1 MSIAPQIAPRDW
13 LVIGGLSLLWGGSFL
28 LIELGLRGFGPLT
41 LVFLRMALAIPLMLF
56 ALRWMG
62 LRLPSDRRSWFHLT
76 ILGFLNIALPM
87 ALFFLAQTRIES
99 GLASILNAT
108 TPMWSVVFAHYFIR
122 DERATVAKTLGVLVG
137 FGGIVVMIGPNA
149 LAGLGHDI
157 FAQLAC
163 LFATACFA
171 ASAVYARRLGT
182 SIAPVSIATGQIIT
196 ASLMLAPLPL
206 LFEAPFSAAA
216 PSMTAVFAVV
226 VMAVASTSIA
236 YLLFFRLIARVGV
249 GNSMLI
255 ALIMPAVA
263 IALGVMV
270 LGEQLHAEQL
280 GGMALI
286 LAGILIIDGRVI
298 SRLASR
304 LSVP

>member
-1 MSIAPQIAPRDW
+1 MTTAPQIAPRDW
-13 LVIGGLSLLWGGSFL
+13 LVIGGLSILWGGSFL
-28 LIELGLRGFGPLT
+28 LIELGLQGFGPLT

-62 LRLPSDRRSWFHLT
+62 LRLPSDRRSWLHLT

-87 ALFFLAQTRIES
+87 ALFFIAQTRIES

-122 DERATVAKTLGVLVG
+122 DERATIARIIGVLVG
-137 FGGIVVMIGPNA
+137 FGGIVVMIGPDA
-149 LAGLGHDI
+149 LAGIGTDI
-157 FAQLAC
+157 FAQIAC

-206 LFEAPFSAAA
+206 LFETPFSSAA
-216 PSMTAVFAVV
+216 PSLTAIFAVAA
-226 VMAVASTSIA
+226 MAVASTSIA

-249 GNSMLI
+249 GNSMLV
-255 ALIMPAVA
+255 ALLMPVVA

-270 LGEQLHAEQL
+270 LGERLRDEQL
-280 GGMALI
+280 AGKALI
-286 LAGILIIDGRVI
+286 LVGIMIIDGRLF

-304 LSVP
+304 PSVP

>member
-1 MSIAPQIAPRDW
+1 MHTGPQIAAKDW
-13 LVIGGLSLLWGGSFL
+13 LVIIGLAIVWGGSFL
-28 LIELGLRGFGPLT
+28 LIELGLQGFGPLT
-41 LVFLRMALAIPLMLF
+41 LVFLRMALAIPLMLL

-62 LRLPSDRRSWFHLT
+62 LRLPRDRRSWFHLT

-108 TPMWSVVFAHYFIR
+108 TPMWSVVFAHIFIH
-122 DERATVAKTLGVLVG
+122 DERATFAKILGVLTG
-137 FGGIVVMIGPNA
+137 FAGIVVMIGPDA
-149 LAGLGHDI
+149 LKGIGQDI

-206 LFEAPFSAAA
+206 LFESPFAAA
-216 PSMTAVFAVV
+216 PSTIAVFAVLT
-226 VMAVASTSIA
+226 MAIACTSIA
-236 YLLFFRLIARVGV
+236 YLLFFRLIDRVGV

-255 ALIMPAVA
+255 ALLMPAVA
-263 IALGVMV
+263 IALGVAV
-270 LGEQLHAEQL
+270 LGEQLRDAQIA
-280 GGMALI
+280 GMALI
-286 LAGILIIDGRVI
+286 LAGILIIDGRVV